1 MSSNRFPLW
10 GFADQAVFA
19 AGLIGFWWLIL
30 PLALCSPEFRT
41 SLRLAVELR
50 LEGSP

>member
-1 MSSNRFPLW
+1 MSADRFPLW
-10 GFADQAVFA
+10 GFADQAVFLA
-19 AGLIGFWWLIL
+19 WLIGFWWLIL
-30 PLALCSPEFRT
+30 PLALLSPEFRI